1 MYFLKKFGQFFLLEI
16 SRKAFFRISSR
27 RLYGKKFAG
36 NVHQGLTMKK
46 I

>member
-1 MYFLKKFGQFFLLEI
+1 MYFLKEFGQYLLLDI
-16 SRKAFFRISSR
+16 SRKAFFRVSSQ